1 MVSIEGIKNKEV
13 INIHDGRSLGY
24 AYDIEINLEEG
35 VVEGIV
41 LPAERGFLNL
51 FGRNDQDFI
60 IKWKNI
66 KTIGED
72 VILVDLSGPLD

>member
-1 MVSIEGIKNKEV
+1 MISIEGIKNKEV

-35 VVEGIV
+35 VVEGIIM
-41 LPAERGFLNL
+41 PAERGFFNI
-51 FGRNDQDFI
+51 FGRNEQDFV
-60 IKWKNI
+60 IKWKHI

-72 VILVDLSGPLD
+72 VILVDLSMIE